1 MRIRV
6 VQTDNM
12 KKVLV
17 INDEN
22 DTNLLISTAL
32 KSKGYLIDNS
42 SRLDTGKALFQSFR
56 PDLLFLDIN
65 LPDGNGLNNVNYF
78 KSVLPGTKICMISA
92 NEDVQKF
99 NDFNA
104 DSYLSKPFS
113 ISQIL
118 DKTQELIG

>member
-1 MRIRV
+1 
-6 VQTDNM
+6 M

-32 KSKGYLIDNS
+32 KNKGYLIDKS
-42 SRLDTGKALFQSFR
+42 SDLKAGKALFTNFK

-65 LPDGNGLNNVNYF
+65 LPDGNGLNSVKYF
-78 KSVLPGTKICMISA
+78 KSMLPDTKICMISA

-113 ISQIL
+113 ISQIVN
-118 DKTQELIG
+118 KTQELIG

>member
-1 MRIRV
+1 MRDRIGPPV
-6 VQTDNM
+6 NM

-32 KSKGYLIDNS
+32 KNRGYLIDNS
-42 SRLDTGKALFQSFR
+42 SRLETVKAIFESFS
-56 PDLLFLDIN
+56 PDLIFLDIN

-78 KSVLPGTKICMISA
+78 KSMLPDTKICMISA
-92 NEDVQKF
+92 NEDVQRF

-113 ISQIL
+113 ISQIIN
-118 DKTQELIG
+118 KTQELIG